1 MLVIGLTGGIGSGKT
16 TVANLF
22 AELDVPIIDTDVIAR
37 EVTQPGQPALAEI
50 EKHFGADILQADGTL
65 NRAKLR
71 EIIFNHV
78 NERHWLENLLHPR
91 IRKNMEAQIHALSSP
106 YCIAVIPLLLEV
118 EFYSMVNRIL
128 VVDASQ
134 QAQIERVMQ
143 RDKVP
148 HSQVE
153 SILKNQASRQDRV
166 ARAHDVITNDGRIED
181 LKAQVDALNK
191 KYLDLASKST

>member
-22 AELDVPIIDTDVIAR
+22 AQLDIPIIDTDVIAR

-65 NRAKLR
+65 NRGKLR
-71 EIIFNHV
+71 DIIFNHV

-91 IRKNMEAQIHALSSP
+91 IRKSMEAQIQALTSP

-134 QAQIERVMQ
+134 QAQVERVMQ
-143 RDKVP
+143 RDKVS

-181 LKAQVDALNK
+181 LTEQVEALNK
-191 KYLDLASKST
+191 KYLALASKST